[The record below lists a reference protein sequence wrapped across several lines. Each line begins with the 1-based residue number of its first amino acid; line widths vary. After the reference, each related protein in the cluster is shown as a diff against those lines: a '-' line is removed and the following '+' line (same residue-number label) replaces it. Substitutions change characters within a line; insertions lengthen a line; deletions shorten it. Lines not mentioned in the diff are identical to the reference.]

1 MDPRS
6 SRAAGW
12 QTFSGIVLVIG
23 GVFAMIDGLVAVNK
37 ASFFSANAVYAFSNL
52 HTWGWIIFGLGVAGI
67 VSGIAVFS
75 GSQWAR
81 WLGVAVAAVSA
92 LGQLMFAQAYPL
104 WSLMIMAIDFFVI
117 YGLVVYGGRES
128 AAAMA
133 GYYEDTGRAP
143 GTSEIGTID
152 EEHRRA
158 A

>member
-6 SRAAGW
+6 SRATGW
-12 QTFSGIVLVIG
+12 QTFAAVVLVIG
-23 GVFAMIDGLVAVNK
+23 GFFAMIDGLVAVNK
-37 ASFFSANAVYAFSNL
+37 ARFFSANAVYVFSNL
-52 HTWGWIIFGLGVAGI
+52 NTWGWIIFGLGVAGI

-81 WLGVAVAAVSA
+81 WLGIAVAAVSA

-104 WSLMIMAIDFFVI
+104 WSLMIMAIDFLVI

-128 AAAMA
+128 VAAMT
-133 GYYEDTGRAP
+133 GYSEDTGRAP
-143 GTSEIGTID
+143 GTSEIGAVDD
-152 EEHRRA
+152 ERRRA